1 MNSSIID
8 NFHCAVVAMSIT
20 LHKNIVLLGSQ
31 VKSISNWACENRA
44 CGHMIFAYFFNELI
58 TKILWQ

>member
-8 NFHCAVVAMSIT
+8 NFHCAVVAMSIM

-31 VKSISNWACENRA
+31 AKSIY
-44 CGHMIFAYFFNELI
+44 GLFNKLLPKCSAKGLCSV
-58 TKILWQ
+58 TKVHSDT